1 MTNIEII
8 ENQNKV
14 SDKRLQEILNDPGF
28 GTFFTDHMFV
38 AKYSEGEGWHDL
50 KVEPYAPISFDPS
63 AMVFHYGQ
71 AIFEGMKAYRTP
83 ENDLVLFR
91 PFENAKRFNR
101 SAKRMAMP
109 EIDENLFVEAIEKLV
124 ALDSRWV
131 PKKEGQSLYLRPF
144 MISSEAHL
152 GMRAAHEYLFIVIA
166 SPVNPFFSTVSG
178 ANAISIYATDEYVR
192 AVEGGTGEAKCSG
205 NYAASLL
212 AKREALDKD
221 CQDILWRDAKEG
233 KYIEE
238 MGTSNVGF
246 IEKDGD
252 KISLVTPAL
261 SGSILKGI
269 TRDSILALA
278 KRRGYE
284 VREEKLVYDEVLEK
298 IRSGKIVE
306 VFSIGTAV
314 TIAPVAFI
322 VDQEN
327 KTQVGDGGAGE
338 ISMSLR
344 QELVD
349 YQFGKL
355 PDEFSWRTIIE
366 S

>member
-1 MTNIEII
+1 MTNIEIV
-8 ENQNKV
+8 ENKNKV
-14 SDKRLQEILNDPGF
+14 AQPRLEEILEDPGF
-28 GTFFTDHMFV
+28 GVYFTDHMFV
-38 AKYSEGEGWHDL
+38 AKYSEDKGFYDS
-50 KVEPYAPISFDPS
+50 KIEPYAPIAFDPS

-83 ENDLVLFR
+83 KNELVLFR
-91 PFENAKRFNR
+91 PFENAKRFNK

-109 EIDENLFVEAIEKLV
+109 QVPEELFVDAIKKLV
-124 ALDSRWV
+124 SIDSRWV
-131 PKKEGQSLYLRPF
+131 PEKDGQSLYLRPF

-178 ANAISIYATDEYVR
+178 ASAISIYATDEYVR

-252 KISLVTPAL
+252 KISLITPEL

-269 TRDSILALA
+269 TRDSILQIA
-278 KRRGYE
+278 KRRGYQ
-284 VREEKLVYDEVLEK
+284 VREERLDYDDIIEK
-298 IRSGKIVE
+298 IRNGKIVE

-314 TIAPVAFI
+314 TIAPVGYI
-322 VDQEN
+322 VDQAG
-327 KTQVGDGGAGE
+327 KTKVGDGGAGE
-338 ISMSLR
+338 IAMSLR
-344 QELVD
+344 EELVD

-355 PDEFSWRTIIE
+355 DDEFNWRTII
-366 S
+366 